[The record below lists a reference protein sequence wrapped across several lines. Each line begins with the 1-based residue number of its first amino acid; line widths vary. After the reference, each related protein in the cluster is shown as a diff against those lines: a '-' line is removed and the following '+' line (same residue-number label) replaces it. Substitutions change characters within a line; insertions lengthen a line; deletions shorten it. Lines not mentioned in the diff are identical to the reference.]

1 MRGLEQTRPMS
12 TRERP
17 IDRARR
23 IASADRLRIGHEF
36 RVSRTAAGQ
45 SLESVAASSG
55 MSASQ
60 VGRIERAALPGV
72 SVDQLARVGAAVGLD
87 VRVRA
92 YPGPD
97 PLLDA
102 GQIAVLGRLRARLH
116 PDLGFRAEVP
126 LPIAGDQRAWDAMID
141 SLQGVAPLLPVEA
154 ESRLIDGQAQ
164 IRRVMLKLRDG
175 GLEHVLVVIAD
186 TRGNRNAVA
195 AAASTILADFPVP
208 QRRAMAA
215 LADGQHPG
223 GSALV
228 IL

>member
-1 MRGLEQTRPMS
+1 M
-12 TRERP
+12 
-17 IDRARR
+17 D
-23 IASADRLRIGHEF
+23 
-36 RVSRTAAGQ
+36 
-45 SLESVAASSG
+45 SVAVSSG

-60 VGRIERAALPGV
+60 VGRIERGTLPSV

-87 VRVRA
+87 VRVRSF
-92 YPGPD
+92 PGPD

-102 GQIAVLGRLRARLH
+102 GQIAVLGRLRSRLH

-126 LPIAGDQRAWDAMID
+126 LPITGDQRAWDAMID
-141 SLQGVAPLLPVEA
+141 ALRGITPLLPVEA

-164 IRRVMLKLRDG
+164 IRRIMLKLRDS

-186 TRGNRNAVA
+186 TRRNRDAVA

-215 LADGQHPG
+215 LAAGEHPG
-223 GSALV
+223 GSAL
-228 IL
+228 ILL